1 MAHGKLP
8 NCSNSMSLICESG
21 VVEHNR
27 TRDTRQQSSERA
39 KPELVLT
46 GLTLS
51 SLSWRRAPLSR
62 ESWEP
67 QPPLSQHPHQNH
79 RRVLTM
85 SNPTNS
91 LYHHNPGPGHHHLL
105 LHGSATIHSS
115 SHKTAGAIFSTWIAL
130 CLHLKILKQ
139 QQPTPTELPNV
150 SSYPAPSLM
159 AQSIQQLSFS
169 A

>member
-1 MAHGKLP
+1 MNITGP
-8 NCSNSMSLICESG
+8 GTPGS
-21 VVEHNR
+21 
-27 TRDTRQQSSERA
+27 RA
-39 KPELVLT
+39 QREQNPSW
-46 GLTLS
+46 S
-51 SLSWRRAPLSR
+51 SLVSPSAPYLKRRAPLPR

-91 LYHHNPGPGHHHLL
+91 LYHHNPGPGYHHLL

-115 SHKTAGAIFSTWIAL
+115 SHKTARAIFSTWIAL
-130 CLHLKILKQ
+130 CLLLKILKQ
-139 QQPTPTELPNV
+139 QQPTPTELPNM